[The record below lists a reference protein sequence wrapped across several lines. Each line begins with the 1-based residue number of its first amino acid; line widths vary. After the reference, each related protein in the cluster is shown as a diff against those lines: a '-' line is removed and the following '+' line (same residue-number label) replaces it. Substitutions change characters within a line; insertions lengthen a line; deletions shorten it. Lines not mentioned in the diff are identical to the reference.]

1 MAGQEQNF
9 LQRGLTGFRETIRQ
23 LQTGEGQSGAAAI
36 GRGAKRAAKN
46 VRAGLGKLKRTF
58 GFSDRDTYNEDL
70 DEQRRRKRARQF
82 MGDDEGDFVGVRT
95 SDPRR
100 DLSTVAPE
108 YRGQVSSGLAAANS
122 MTTGSTLVD
131 AGKTNAGQNATG
143 GGSGG
148 SGNDRW

>member
-9 LQRGLTGFRETIRQ
+9 LQRGLSGFRETIRQ
-23 LQTGEGQSGAAAI
+23 LQTGDGQGGAAAI

-58 GFSDRDTYNEDL
+58 GFSDRDSYNEDI

-82 MGDDEGDFVGVRT
+82 MGDDEGDYVGVRT

-100 DLSTVAPE
+100 DL
-108 YRGQVSSGLAAANS
+108 
-122 MTTGSTLVD
+122 
-131 AGKTNAGQNATG
+131 
-143 GGSGG
+143 
-148 SGNDRW
+148 